1 VKRGKILLI
10 PGLAI
15 SLLALWIAV
24 DLQRPTRRD
33 LRVFHA
39 PKVARL
45 ETEMWRSYYDH
56 RRVDL
61 FFQLA
66 DLMSQQYGMPFW
78 RARLAAFYAA
88 KAAVVFQRGKQRT
101 DYLQALPDLER
112 YYRLV
117 AQSAATSFDV
127 PRVAALELEWWIV
140 HRERD
145 RHPAGDLEH
154 SLAVLQA
161 AIYPQTPA
169 AAFAEHAKARAE
181 AMLLRDRLAASIPAG
196 VKDSDWRTIE
206 GLLDRSWRSLHAAVQ

>member
-117 AQSAATSFDV
+117 AQSAAF
-127 PRVAALELEWWIV
+127 AA
-140 HRERD
+140 
-145 RHPAGDLEH
+145 
-154 SLAVLQA
+154 
-161 AIYPQTPA
+161 
-169 AAFAEHAKARAE
+169 
-181 AMLLRDRLAASIPAG
+181 
-196 VKDSDWRTIE
+196 
-206 GLLDRSWRSLHAAVQ
+206 